1 MLYSYREVDCNCRR
15 APSLWAAFEV
25 SDGSQYFM
33 KRRPNGFSLIELLIV
48 VAIILIIAA
57 IAIPNLLKARMQA
70 NESSAVSSVH
80 SINTA
85 ELSYFTAYPTVGY
98 SVSVAN
104 LSDGGTTP
112 CPGTSVASCYI
123 DETLASGTK
132 SGYIFSYVADV
143 SATPSTRYTLN
154 ADPITRGISGQ
165 RSFYSDASS
174 VTRYSTSAAATSADS
189 PLQ

>member
-1 MLYSYREVDCNCRR
+1 
-15 APSLWAAFEV
+15 
-25 SDGSQYFM
+25 M
-33 KRRPNGFSLIELLIV
+33 KG
-48 VAIILIIAA
+48 
-57 IAIPNLLKARMQA
+57 
-70 NESSAVSSVH
+70 NEYCGVSSVH

-98 SVSVAN
+98 SASVAN
-104 LSDGGTTP
+104 LSEGGTTP

-132 SGYIFSYVADV
+132 SGYIFNYVPDATT
-143 SATPSTRYTLN
+143 TPSQRYTFN
-154 ADPITRGISGQ
+154 ADPVTRGISGQ

-174 VTRYSTSAAATSADS
+174 VTRYNTAAPATSADS